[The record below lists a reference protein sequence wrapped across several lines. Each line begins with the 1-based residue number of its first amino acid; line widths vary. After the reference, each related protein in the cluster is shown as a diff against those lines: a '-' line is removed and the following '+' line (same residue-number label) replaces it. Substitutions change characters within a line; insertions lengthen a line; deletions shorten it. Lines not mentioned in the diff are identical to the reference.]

1 MGFGANVTR
10 RELQELVSHIAHGAD
25 NAQEIVCLRMRI
37 CKLYGSMRTHKLDA
51 MMLDYEGAMKR
62 KAIEDRVQ

>member
-1 MGFGANVTR
+1 
-10 RELQELVSHIAHGAD
+10 
-25 NAQEIVCLRMRI
+25 MRI

-62 KAIEDRVQ
+62 KAIEDWVQ